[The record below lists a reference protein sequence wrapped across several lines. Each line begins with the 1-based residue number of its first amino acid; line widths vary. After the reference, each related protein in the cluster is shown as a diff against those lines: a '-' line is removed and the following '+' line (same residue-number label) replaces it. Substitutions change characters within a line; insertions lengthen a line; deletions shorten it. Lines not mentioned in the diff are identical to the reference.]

1 MARVPFQQNLQVEQ
15 QVGSEVQFGA
25 TSVEPMKD
33 VVTDDIQRSAKAL
46 QQTGQIIQKL
56 DDELNDAEA
65 KRLYNNLHAD
75 IQNETNRYTSLKG
88 AQAVLPNG
96 TTEGGDNTTP
106 YDDTNKNFE
115 NILKTYT
122 DQSSN
127 GVVKYMLENMAQ
139 VSIKSAQSKIT
150 QHSLTQQRIFK
161 EKETEAKI
169 ENHKLDSIKTITRF
183 NEGGEHWTAFGSGI
197 VEIQSFAI
205 DKNWNID
212 PNKGE
217 VSAQYLNMIKDY
229 TTEVHNA
236 AVKWFKDNNQEV
248 LGKQYFKKHAEGFA
262 IGNQQ
267 IVTVDGETL
276 ITSLADLQKSENE
289 YCAVKIC
296 DNVLSYEGNSNDNRF
311 LSEAN
316 FVMKLDSNQNVDN
329 GNGSSII
336 DGNNADTMANIN
348 ATKSENIENLQQLR
362 AKSIYYNLDSPKYEQ
377 IIPQHRT
384 GHLFAIQK
392 LGVKKADLLYTN
404 AIKDANIDKEKY
416 DNNEEYFIEKNKEV
430 MSNFNK
436 AFLAEIQIAYAP
448 KVNEIQKK
456 IVKLQNTPDVY
467 KRRIT
472 SSLGPIPGTK
482 EYKKSEIDRKKR
494 LKIKNLKDELNIA
507 KVQSDKYIESLTNDL
522 FVINK
527 DIDYKYVNGKEYVK
541 VDPKTNLPPLTYYET
556 QITDTI
562 KDPVKQE
569 HALTELRFKYNKIN
583 KERTELYNSAYT
595 QAEDIA
601 FSEPDGWKMLKAN
614 GIDINSFT
622 LEDQKILKN
631 GQPNESNVDALV
643 EIESNEAEVLQD
655 ENKLKSFRHQLAP
668 GDYEYYVN
676 QLNDTKT
683 NKAKT
688 NGLKIDPQ
696 IFEAALFENDVNTKS
711 SNLKDKDPKKYHRL
725 KTTYRDRLNFYY
737 ENGIEITYEQRK
749 KIIKEI
755 LTDEVMFDRKIGS
768 FDSKQAAFNY
778 KDSDYDQLYIEI
790 NTGKGKTETVYL
802 HEMPPSLQSRIGR
815 TLLIGGQAPTFEN
828 IANEY
833 YKAGRPKD
841 TDTYEKHLQKT
852 IFLGY

>member
-65 KRLYNNLHAD
+65 KRLYNGLHAD

-115 NILKTYT
+115 SILKTYT

-169 ENHKLDSIKTITRF
+169 DNHKMDAIKTITRF

-392 LGVKKADLLYTN
+392 LGVKKADSLYTN

-456 IVKLQNTPDVY
+456 LDKLDEEVKNTPSYAGGSYRITGQLTKFGKRREKLQQEL
-467 KRRIT
+467 K
-472 SSLGPIPGTK
+472 LAK
-482 EYKKSEIDRKKR
+482 E
-494 LKIKNLKDELNIA
+494 
-507 KVQSDKYIESLTNDL
+507 QSDKYIESLTNDL

-562 KDPVKQE
+562 KDSDKQE

-696 IFEAALFENDVNTKS
+696 IFEAALFENDINTNKKK
-711 SNLKDKDPKKYHRL
+711 LQDTDPKKYHRL

-737 ENGIEITYEQRK
+737 DNGIEINYDKRK
-749 KIIKEI
+749 AIIKEI
-755 LTDEVMFDRKIGS
+755 LVDEVIYDGNLKDNTQS
-768 FDSKQAAFNY
+768 FFNY
-778 KDSDYDQLYIEI
+778 KDSDYDRLYIEI
-790 NTGKGKTETVYL
+790 DTGQGKTETVYL
-802 HEMPPSLQSRIGR
+802 HDMPKDLQSRIGR

>member
-1 MARVPFQQNLQVEQ
+1 MAKVPFQQNLQVEQ

-65 KRLYNNLHAD
+65 KRLYNGLHAD

-161 EKETEAKI
+161 EQETEAKI
-169 ENHKLDSIKTITRF
+169 DNHKMDAIKTITRF

-289 YCAVKIC
+289 FCAVKIC

-392 LGVKKADLLYTN
+392 LGVKKADSLYTN

-456 IVKLQNTPDVY
+456 LDKLDEEVKNTPSYAGGSYRITGQLTKFGKRREKLQQEL
-467 KRRIT
+467 K
-472 SSLGPIPGTK
+472 LAK
-482 EYKKSEIDRKKR
+482 E
-494 LKIKNLKDELNIA
+494 
-507 KVQSDKYIESLTNDL
+507 QSDKYIESLTNDL

-556 QITDTI
+556 QIKDTI
-562 KDPVKQE
+562 KDSDKQE

-696 IFEAALFENDVNTKS
+696 IFEAALFENDVNTRNY
-711 SNLKDKDPKKYHRL
+711 NLKDKDPKKYHRL

-737 ENGIEITYEQRK
+737 DNGIEINYDKRK
-749 KIIKEI
+749 AIIKEI
-755 LTDEVMFDRKIGS
+755 LVDEVIYDGNLKDNTQS
-768 FDSKQAAFNY
+768 FFNY
-778 KDSDYDQLYIEI
+778 EDSDYDRLYIEI
-790 NTGKGKTETVYL
+790 DTGQGKTETVYL
-802 HEMPPSLQSRIGR
+802 HDMPKDLQSRIGR

>member
-33 VVTDDIQRSAKAL
+33 VVTDDIQKSAKAL
-46 QQTGQIIQKL
+46 QETGQIIQKL

-262 IGNQQ
+262 IGGQQ

-392 LGVKKADLLYTN
+392 LGVKKADSLYTN

-456 IVKLQNTPDVY
+456 ITTL
-467 KRRIT
+467 
-472 SSLGPIPGTK
+472 K
-482 EYKKSEIDRKKR
+482 E
-494 LKIKNLKDELNIA
+494 KIKNHPIGRSYVKSRKAMQSNLKNLENEFNTA

-556 QITDTI
+556 QIKDTI
-562 KDPVKQE
+562 KDSDKQE

-696 IFEAALFENDVNTKS
+696 IFEAALFENDINS
-711 SNLKDKDPKKYHRL
+711 ESYNLKDKDPKKYHRL

-737 ENGIEITYEQRK
+737 DNGIEINYDKRK
-749 KIIKEI
+749 AIIKEI
-755 LTDEVMFDRKIGS
+755 LVDEVIYDGNFKDNTKA
-768 FDSKQAAFNY
+768 FFNY
-778 KDSDYDQLYIEI
+778 KDSDYERLYIEI
-790 NTGKGKTETVYL
+790 DTGKGKTETVYL
-802 HEMPPSLQSRIGR
+802 YEIPKDLQSRIGR
-815 TLLIGGQAPTFEN
+815 TLLIGGQAPSFEN
-828 IANEY
+828 IANEF

>member
-1 MARVPFQQNLQVEQ
+1 MAKVPFQQNLQVEQ

-33 VVTDDIQRSAKAL
+33 VVTDDIQRNAKAL

-161 EKETEAKI
+161 ENETEAKI

-212 PNKGE
+212 PSKGE
-217 VSAQYLNMIKDY
+217 VSAQYLNMVKDY

-262 IGNQQ
+262 IGGQQ

-296 DNVLSYEGNSNDNRF
+296 DNVLSYEGNSNDNNF
-311 LSEAN
+311 LSEVN

-362 AKSIYYNLDSPKYEQ
+362 AKSIYYNLDSTKYEQ

-392 LGVKKADLLYTN
+392 LGVKKADSLYTN

-456 IVKLQNTPDVY
+456 LEKLDEEVKKTPSYAGGSYRITGQLTKFGKRREKLQQEL
-467 KRRIT
+467 K
-472 SSLGPIPGTK
+472 LAK
-482 EYKKSEIDRKKR
+482 E
-494 LKIKNLKDELNIA
+494 
-507 KVQSDKYIESLTNDL
+507 QSDKYIESLTNDL

-556 QITDTI
+556 QIKDTI
-562 KDPVKQE
+562 KDSDKQE

-655 ENKLKSFRHQLAP
+655 ENKLKSFRYQLAP

-676 QLNDTKT
+676 QLNDIKT
-683 NKAKT
+683 NKAKSK
-688 NGLKIDPQ
+688 GLTVDSQ

-711 SNLKDKDPKKYHRL
+711 YNLKDKDPKKYHRL

-737 ENGIEITYEQRK
+737 DNGIEINYDKRK
-749 KIIKEI
+749 AIIKEI

-768 FDSKQAAFNY
+768 FDPTQAAFNY

-802 HEMPPSLQSRIGR
+802 HDMPKDLQSRISR
-815 TLLIGGQAPTFEN
+815 TLLIGGQALTFEN

>member
-65 KRLYNNLHAD
+65 KRLYNGLHAD

-150 QHSLTQQRIFK
+150 QHSLTQQRLFK
-161 EKETEAKI
+161 EQETEAKI
-169 ENHKLDSIKTITRF
+169 DNHKMDSIKTITRF

-262 IGNQQ
+262 IGGQQ

-289 YCAVKIC
+289 FCAVKIC
-296 DNVLSYEGNSNDNRF
+296 DNVLSYEGNSNDNNF
-311 LSEAN
+311 LSEVN

-392 LGVKKADLLYTN
+392 LGVKKADSLYTN

-436 AFLAEIQIAYAP
+436 AFLAEIEIAYAP

-456 IVKLQNTPDVY
+456 ITTL
-467 KRRIT
+467 
-472 SSLGPIPGTK
+472 K
-482 EYKKSEIDRKKR
+482 E
-494 LKIKNLKDELNIA
+494 KIKNYPIGRSYVKGRKTMQSNLKNLENEFNTA
-507 KVQSDKYIESLTNDL
+507 KAQSNKYIESLTNDL

-583 KERTELYNSAYT
+583 KKRTELYNTAYT

-631 GQPNESNVDALV
+631 GQPNKSNVDALV

-676 QLNDTKT
+676 QLNDIKT

-696 IFEAALFENDVNTKS
+696 IFEAALFENDIE
-711 SNLKDKDPKKYHRL
+711 NLKENDAKKYHRL

-737 ENGIEITYEQRK
+737 DNGIEINYDKRK
-749 KIIKEI
+749 AIIKEI
-755 LTDEVMFDRKIGS
+755 LVDEVIYDGNFKDNTKA
-768 FDSKQAAFNY
+768 FFNY
-778 KDSDYDQLYIEI
+778 KDSDYDRLYIEI
-790 NTGKGKTETVYL
+790 DTGQGKTETVYL
-802 HEMPPSLQSRIGR
+802 YEIPKDLQSRIGR
-815 TLLIGGQAPTFEN
+815 TLLIGGQAPSFEN
-828 IANEY
+828 IANEFQ
-833 YKAGRPKD
+833 KAGRPKD